1 MRTEPPRYC
10 VHLTEALAPG
20 GEDGGAILSDS
31 DVSLH
36 RVDVTYSEA
45 YKGGGV
51 HTLGA
56 LTMSNVRVEA
66 CTSEKDG
73 TATWA
78 EDGGALIDVVV
89 RGNNSPSAFDRSAVW
104 FSSSVV
110 VEDSLF
116 EGNDQ
121 GEALYVEGDLE
132 IARSVFRD
140 NEGSAIWV
148 LGDVVASELQIIDN
162 VDFGL
167 LVERDGGSLVVN
179 ESRFEGNGSGLV
191 VSRDP
196 LAWADVTDS
205 VFADNL
211 ESGAIVDANGG
222 VLDGNWFSRN
232 GVGLAIRG
240 DGLLASNSTLVS
252 NWQGIV
258 IRSDGHIDVTDVTVA
273 RSYGDDP
280 SDNYPA
286 VEIWGPGSALL
297 QRVRVTDTEV
307 MGAVGIFAGADVTF
321 EDSEISRNY
330 LYPADETYYY
340 SPWPADGSAF
350 LVEDST
356 LTLRRTL
363 VSRNTAVS
371 SYGTVHLYD
380 ADLIVEDSQFVGNV
394 AKARPGIE
402 AEGTSSIT
410 LSGTTF
416 RNNQGNWGAMVEAYD
431 NPLVATRTS
440 FVGNVGDA
448 AISQSRS
455 TMDLTNVTIV
465 GNVVGDGLGAIQLD
479 ESVATLNGV
488 TVVGNTTTDLTPGA
502 MAGLYAH
509 PSSTVEVTNS
519 LFAQNTDA
527 AGVPAD
533 CSGAVS
539 SLGGNLLGEG
549 DGCVGLSASDL
560 AGTRAVP
567 LAPRLGRLF
576 TPPGGTPI
584 LPLLPTSPARD
595 AGVDAQCLPEDQ
607 RGAPRPA
614 DGDGD
619 GVARCDIGA
628 VEGP

>member
-1 MRTEPPRYC
+1 M
-10 VHLTEALAPG
+10 V
-20 GEDGGAILSDS
+20 IQ
-31 DVSLH
+31 
-36 RVDVTYSEA
+36 SE
-45 YKGGGV
+45 
-51 HTLGA
+51 
-56 LTMSNVRVEA
+56 
-66 CTSEKDG
+66 
-73 TATWA
+73 
-78 EDGGALIDVVV
+78 
-89 RGNNSPSAFDRSAVW
+89 
-104 FSSSVV
+104 
-110 VEDSLF
+110 
-116 EGNDQ
+116 
-121 GEALYVEGDLE
+121 
-132 IARSVFRD
+132 
-140 NEGSAIWV
+140 
-148 LGDVVASELQIIDN
+148 
-162 VDFGL
+162 
-167 LVERDGGSLVVN
+167 
-179 ESRFEGNGSGLV
+179 
-191 VSRDP
+191 
-196 LAWADVTDS
+196 
-205 VFADNL
+205 
-211 ESGAIVDANGG
+211 
-222 VLDGNWFSRN
+222 
-232 GVGLAIRG
+232 
-240 DGLLASNSTLVS
+240 
-252 NWQGIV
+252 
-258 IRSDGHIDVTDVTVA
+258 GHVDVTDVTVA
-273 RSYGDDP
+273 RSNGNDP
-280 SDNYPA
+280 WDNYPA
-286 VEIWGPGSALL
+286 MQIWGPGSVLL
-297 QRVRVTDTEV
+297 QRVRVTDTEM
-307 MGAVGIFAGADVTF
+307 MGAVGIFDGADVTF
-321 EDSEISRNY
+321 EDSVISRNY
-330 LYPADETYYY
+330 LYPAREAYYYY

-350 LVEDST
+350 FVEAST

-394 AKARPGIE
+394 AEARPGIE

-416 RNNQGNWGAMVEAYD
+416 RNNEAVGGAVVEAYD

-440 FVGNVGDA
+440 FVGNVADA

-488 TVVGNTTTDLTPGA
+488 TLVGNTTTDLTPGA

-533 CSGAVS
+533 CSGAVT

-560 AGTRAVP
+560 AGTRGAP

-619 GVARCDIGA
+619 GIPRCDIGA